1 MAVCVN
7 SQPPSLFCNKEKT
20 LFDVFKSCA
29 TLTGMKTLQ
38 ALLISS
44 LLLATPSIALAQQS
58 ITPPDEETIQPILPP
73 ENNDAVIEG
82 QATLDRLF
90 EQLKKDPKK
99 SSASATARMI
109 WREWTASGSKS
120 IDLLMSWA
128 ARAMRDED
136 YAKAEDLL
144 DQVIVL
150 KPEYSEAWNRRATLY
165 FTKLDYSRSLADIE
179 KTLVLEPRHF
189 GALSGLA
196 VIMQRLDR
204 NKDAL
209 KAWYRVLEI
218 YPANKAAQDAV
229 IALEE
234 ELAGSRT

>member
-1 MAVCVN
+1 
-7 SQPPSLFCNKEKT
+7 
-20 LFDVFKSCA
+20 
-29 TLTGMKTLQ
+29 MKTLN
-38 ALLISS
+38 AILISS
-44 LLLATPSIALAQQS
+44 LLLAMPSMAMAQQN
-58 ITPPDEETIQPILPP
+58 ITPPDEETVQPILPP
-73 ENNDAVIEG
+73 ENNNEVIES
-82 QATLDRLF
+82 QETLDRLF
-90 EQLKKDPKK
+90 EQLKKDPKQ
-99 SSASATARMI
+99 SSSGATARMI

-120 IDLLMSWA
+120 IDLLMAWA
-128 ARAMRDED
+128 ATAMRDQE

-150 KPEYSEAWNRRATLY
+150 NPEYSEGWNRRATLY
-165 FTKLDYSRSLADIE
+165 FTKLDYGRSLADIE
-179 KTLVLEPRHF
+179 KTLTLEPRHF

-234 ELAGSRT
+234 ELTGSRT

>member
-1 MAVCVN
+1 MKILHKILIL
-7 SQPPSLFCNKEKT
+7 SLF
-20 LFDVFKSCA
+20 F
-29 TLTGMKTLQ
+29 
-38 ALLISS
+38 
-44 LLLATPSIALAQQS
+44 ATPAIAIAQQS
-58 ITPPDEETIQPILPP
+58 ITPPDENITQPILPP
-73 ENNDAVIEG
+73 EDNPVLESRE
-82 QATLDRLF
+82 TLDRLF
-90 EQLKKDPKK
+90 QQLKKDPKK
-99 SSASATARMI
+99 SSASATAGMI

-128 ARAMRDED
+128 ARAMRNQDF
-136 YAKAEDLL
+136 AKAEDLL

-150 KPEYSEAWNRRATLY
+150 NPEYSEGWNRRATLY
-165 FTKLDYSRSLADIE
+165 FTKLDYGRSLADIE
-179 KTLVLEPRHF
+179 KTLTLEPRHF

-204 NKDAL
+204 NEDAL

-234 ELAGSRT
+234 ELAGSRS

>member
-1 MAVCVN
+1 
-7 SQPPSLFCNKEKT
+7 
-20 LFDVFKSCA
+20 
-29 TLTGMKTLQ
+29 MKILHTI
-38 ALLISS
+38 LISS
-44 LLLATPSIALAQQS
+44 LFIATPAIAIAQQN
-58 ITPPDEETIQPILPP
+58 ITPPDEETVQPILPP
-73 ENNDAVIEG
+73 ENNDAVIES
-82 QATLDRLF
+82 QETLDRLF

-128 ARAMRDED
+128 ARAMRNQEF
-136 YAKAEDLL
+136 AKAEDLL

-150 KPEYSEAWNRRATLY
+150 NPEYSEGWNRRATLY
-165 FTKLDYSRSLADIE
+165 FTKLDYGRSLADIE
-179 KTLVLEPRHF
+179 KTLALEPRHF

-196 VIMQRLDR
+196 AIMQRLDR

-234 ELAGSRT
+234 KLAGSRS

>member
-1 MAVCVN
+1 
-7 SQPPSLFCNKEKT
+7 
-20 LFDVFKSCA
+20 
-29 TLTGMKTLQ
+29 
-38 ALLISS
+38 
-44 LLLATPSIALAQQS
+44 
-58 ITPPDEETIQPILPP
+58 
-73 ENNDAVIEG
+73 
-82 QATLDRLF
+82 
-90 EQLKKDPKK
+90 
-99 SSASATARMI
+99 
-109 WREWTASGSKS
+109 
-120 IDLLMSWA
+120 MSWA

-150 KPEYSEAWNRRATLY
+150 KPEYSEVWNRRATLY
-165 FTKLDYSRSLADIE
+165 FTKLDYGRSLADIE
-179 KTLVLEPRHF
+179 KTLALEPRHF

>member
-1 MAVCVN
+1 M
-7 SQPPSLFCNKEKT
+7 
-20 LFDVFKSCA
+20 
-29 TLTGMKTLQ
+29 
-38 ALLISS
+38 ISS
-44 LLLATPSIALAQQS
+44 LFLAMPATAIAQQS
-58 ITPPDEETIQPILPP
+58 ITPPDEETTQPILPP
-73 ENNDAVIEG
+73 EDNPVLESG
-82 QATLDRLF
+82 ETLDRLF

-128 ARAMRDED
+128 ARAMRDQEF
-136 YAKAEDLL
+136 AKAEDLL

-150 KPEYSEAWNRRATLY
+150 NPEYSEGWNRRATLY
-165 FTKLDYSRSLADIE
+165 FTKLDYGRSLADIE
-179 KTLVLEPRHF
+179 KTLALEPRHF

-204 NKDAL
+204 NEDAL

-234 ELAGSRT
+234 ELAGSRS

>member
-1 MAVCVN
+1 MR
-7 SQPPSLFCNKEKT
+7 T
-20 LFDVFKSCA
+20 LRA
-29 TLTGMKTLQ
+29 I
-38 ALLISS
+38 LISS
-44 LLLATPSIALAQQS
+44 LFLATASTVVAQQS
-58 ITPPDEETIQPILPP
+58 ITPPDEETVQPILPP
-73 ENNDAVIEG
+73 ENNDAVIESD
-82 QATLDRLF
+82 QTLDRLF
-90 EQLKKDPKK
+90 DQLKKDPKK

-128 ARAMRDED
+128 ARAIRDQEF
-136 YAKAEDLL
+136 AKAEDL
-144 DQVIVL
+144 
-150 KPEYSEAWNRRATLY
+150 
-165 FTKLDYSRSLADIE
+165 LADIE
-179 KTLVLEPRHF
+179 KTLTLEPRHF

-204 NKDAL
+204 SEDAL

-234 ELAGSRT
+234 ELYNGTPFQINPRVVCYYAYRSFYLCLFYC

>member
-1 MAVCVN
+1 
-7 SQPPSLFCNKEKT
+7 
-20 LFDVFKSCA
+20 
-29 TLTGMKTLQ
+29 
-38 ALLISS
+38 
-44 LLLATPSIALAQQS
+44 
-58 ITPPDEETIQPILPP
+58 
-73 ENNDAVIEG
+73 
-82 QATLDRLF
+82 
-90 EQLKKDPKK
+90 
-99 SSASATARMI
+99 MI

-128 ARAMRDED
+128 ARAMRDQEF
-136 YAKAEDLL
+136 AKAEDLL

-150 KPEYSEAWNRRATLY
+150 SPEYSEGWNRRATLY
-165 FTKLDYSRSLADIE
+165 FTKLDYGRSLADIE
-179 KTLVLEPRHF
+179 KTLTLEPRHF

-204 NKDAL
+204 SEDAL

-234 ELAGSRT
+234 ELAGSRI

>member
-1 MAVCVN
+1 
-7 SQPPSLFCNKEKT
+7 
-20 LFDVFKSCA
+20 
-29 TLTGMKTLQ
+29 MKILR
-38 ALLISS
+38 ALILSGLILSPANAP
-44 LLLATPSIALAQQS
+44 LAQS
-58 ITPPDEETIQPILPP
+58 ITPPDEETTQPILPP
-73 ENNDAVIEG
+73 DNNDAVIESN
-82 QATLDRLF
+82 QTLDRLF
-90 EQLKKDPKK
+90 EQLKKDPKA
-99 SSASATARMI
+99 SSSGATARMI

-120 IDLLMSWA
+120 IDLLMAWA
-128 ARAMRDED
+128 ATAMRSKN

-144 DQVIVL
+144 DQVVVL
-150 KPEYSEAWNRRATLY
+150 NPEFAEGWNRRATLY

-179 KTLVLEPRHF
+179 KTLALEPRHF

-196 VIMQRLDR
+196 VIMQRLNR
-204 NKDAL
+204 NQDAL

>member
-1 MAVCVN
+1 
-7 SQPPSLFCNKEKT
+7 
-20 LFDVFKSCA
+20 
-29 TLTGMKTLQ
+29 MKTLH
-38 ALLISS
+38 AILISS
-44 LLLATPSIALAQQS
+44 LLLAMPSMAIAQQN
-58 ITPPDEETIQPILPP
+58 ITPPDEENVQPILPP
-73 ENNDAVIEG
+73 ENNNEVIES
-82 QATLDRLF
+82 QETLDRLF
-90 EQLKKDPKK
+90 EQLKKDPKT

-109 WREWTASGSKS
+109 WREWTASGSRS

-128 ARAMRDED
+128 ARAMRDQE

-150 KPEYSEAWNRRATLY
+150 NPEYSEGWNRRATLY

-179 KTLVLEPRHF
+179 KTLELEPRHF

-204 NKDAL
+204 NKAAL

-234 ELAGSRT
+234 ELTDNRT

>member
-1 MAVCVN
+1 
-7 SQPPSLFCNKEKT
+7 
-20 LFDVFKSCA
+20 
-29 TLTGMKTLQ
+29 MKTLST
-38 ALLISS
+38 LLISS
-44 LLLATPSIALAQQS
+44 LILALAQTASAQQ
-58 ITPPDEETIQPILPP
+58 TLPPPDEETSQPILPP
-73 ENNDAVIEG
+73 ENNDAVIESI
-82 QATLDRLF
+82 QTLDRLF
-90 EQLKKDPKK
+90 EQLKKDPKT
-99 SSASATARMI
+99 SSAGATARMI

-120 IDLLMSWA
+120 IDLLMAWA
-128 ARAMRDED
+128 ATAMRKQEFS
-136 YAKAEDLL
+136 KAEDLL
-144 DQVIVL
+144 AQVVVL
-150 KPEYSEAWNRRATLY
+150 KPEFAEGWNRRATLY
-165 FTKLDYSRSLADIE
+165 YTKSDFSRSLADIE

-229 IALEE
+229 IQLEE

>member
-1 MAVCVN
+1 MR
-7 SQPPSLFCNKEKT
+7 T
-20 LFDVFKSCA
+20 LRA
-29 TLTGMKTLQ
+29 I
-38 ALLISS
+38 LISS
-44 LLLATPSIALAQQS
+44 LFLATASTVVAQQS
-58 ITPPDEETIQPILPP
+58 ITPPDEKTVQPILPP
-73 ENNDAVIEG
+73 ENNDAVIESD
-82 QATLDRLF
+82 QTLDRLF
-90 EQLKKDPKK
+90 DQLKKDPKK

-128 ARAMRDED
+128 ARAMRDQEF
-136 YAKAEDLL
+136 AKAEDLL

-150 KPEYSEAWNRRATLY
+150 SPEYSEGWNRRATLY
-165 FTKLDYSRSLADIE
+165 FTKLDYGRSLADIE
-179 KTLVLEPRHF
+179 KTLTLEPRHF

-204 NKDAL
+204 SEDAL

-234 ELAGSRT
+234 ELAGSRI

>member
-1 MAVCVN
+1 
-7 SQPPSLFCNKEKT
+7 
-20 LFDVFKSCA
+20 
-29 TLTGMKTLQ
+29 MKILHII
-38 ALLISS
+38 LISS
-44 LLLATPSIALAQQS
+44 LFLAMPATAIAQQS
-58 ITPPDEETIQPILPP
+58 ITPPDEETTQPILPP
-73 ENNDAVIEG
+73 EDNPVLESG
-82 QATLDRLF
+82 ETLDRLF

-128 ARAMRDED
+128 ARAMRDQEF
-136 YAKAEDLL
+136 AKAEDLL

-150 KPEYSEAWNRRATLY
+150 NPEYSEGWNRRATLY
-165 FTKLDYSRSLADIE
+165 FTKLDYGRSLADIE
-179 KTLVLEPRHF
+179 KTLALEPRHF

-204 NKDAL
+204 NEDAL

-234 ELAGSRT
+234 ELAGSRS

>member
-1 MAVCVN
+1 
-7 SQPPSLFCNKEKT
+7 
-20 LFDVFKSCA
+20 
-29 TLTGMKTLQ
+29 MKTLR
-38 ALLISS
+38 AILISS
-44 LLLATPSIALAQQS
+44 LFLATPYIAVAQQS
-58 ITPPDEETIQPILPP
+58 ITPPDEETAQPILPP
-73 ENNDAVIEG
+73 ENNDAVIESD
-82 QATLDRLF
+82 QTLDRLF

-99 SSASATARMI
+99 SSASATARTI

-128 ARAMRDED
+128 ARAMRDQEF
-136 YAKAEDLL
+136 AKAEDLL

-150 KPEYSEAWNRRATLY
+150 NPDYSEGWNRRATLY
-165 FTKLDYSRSLADIE
+165 FTKLDYGRSLADIE
-179 KTLVLEPRHF
+179 KTLALEPRHF

-204 NKDAL
+204 REDAL

-218 YPANKAAQDAV
+218 SPANKAAQDAV
-229 IALEE
+229 IVLEE